1 MFTLAPYLQKKKSQI
16 EKVNKKDLQDYTKMK
31 KAVTCSCPVYKG
43 ALPKPVKK
51 QKKIIYK

>member
-16 EKVNKKDLQDYTKMK
+16 EKVNKNDLKDYKKMK
-31 KAVTCSCPVYKG
+31 AAATCSCPVYKG
-43 ALPKPVKK
+43 ALPKAVKK

>member
-16 EKVNKKDLQDYTKMK
+16 EKVNKNDLKDYKKMK
-31 KAVTCSCPVYKG
+31 AAVCSCPVYKG
-43 ALPKPVKK
+43 TPKPVKK